1 MTGRTGRIASVVA
14 LVVTVGS
21 GVAVFWLAARMPSL
35 SDGGPASAANALF
48 VVGMTVL
55 AATGAV
61 LVRSGRHRVMG
72 WLLAGTGLANLLGRL
87 VFALAAAA
95 LETGHPAAPALG
107 WMTNWAWL
115 PGQALALL
123 LILRFPDGR
132 LPGRGGWRVVEWL
145 VLAWAAVALLAT
157 AFVPGPLGA
166 EELAPLVNPVGLDA
180 LDGALETAVAVVFVV
195 QPVLLLTVLASP
207 ALRWRRSGAEDRRQ
221 IAAVGVALGLLAVAT
236 PLAFASGVGVVA
248 EGLAWLVLPTA
259 IAYAVVR
266 HDLWDVDLRRRFDRL
281 RLVRE
286 EERSRLQRDLHDS
299 LGPLLGSISMRVE
312 AARNLLAA
320 DASHAE
326 VDAVLARIGQ
336 VSEDAVVEVRRF
348 IDELAPSALADTD
361 LVTALRRLVAEHA
374 ETGTP
379 VALTSPA
386 DLPPLDPAA
395 EVALYRVAGEALRN
409 VARHAEATRCTVGL
423 RVDGDDVVLEVVD
436 DGVGLRGRPAG
447 VGRRAMAAR
456 VAALGGVFA
465 LTDAPR
471 GGVRLTARIVGAA
484 Q

>member
-1 MTGRTGRIASVVA
+1 MTGRTGRIMSVVA
-14 LVVTVGS
+14 LAAVVGA
-21 GVAVFWLAARMPSL
+21 GVAVLWLAARMPTL
-35 SDGGPASAANALF
+35 DGGGAASAANALF
-48 VVGMTVL
+48 VVGMMVL
-55 AATGAV
+55 ATTGAV
-61 LVRSGRHRVMG
+61 LVRSDRHPVMG
-72 WLLAGTGLANLLGRL
+72 WLLVGTGLANLLGRL
-87 VFALAAAA
+87 AYGVAAAA
-95 LETGHPAAPALG
+95 LESGAASAAALG
-107 WMTNWAWL
+107 WVTNWGWL

-132 LPGRGGWRVVEWL
+132 LPAPGAWRLVERL
-145 VLAWAAVALLAT
+145 VLAWAVAAVLAA

-180 LDGALETAVAVVFVV
+180 LGRTVETAVGVVFVV
-195 QPVLLLTVLASP
+195 QPVLLLIVLAGP
-207 ALRWRRSGAEDRRQ
+207 VLRWRRADAEGRRQ
-221 IAAVGVALGLLAVAT
+221 IAAVAVALALLAVAT

-259 IAYAVVR
+259 MGYAVVR

-299 LGPLLGSISMRVE
+299 LGPLLGSITMRVE

-320 DASHAE
+320 DAPQAE

-361 LVTALRRLVAEHA
+361 LVTALRRLVTEHA

-379 VALTSPA
+379 VALNSPD
-386 DLPPLDPAA
+386 DLPPLDPGA

-409 VARHAEATRCTVGL
+409 VARHAQATSCMVRL
-423 RVDGDDVVLEVVD
+423 RVDGGDVVLEVVD

-447 VGRRAMAAR
+447 VGRRAMASR
-456 VAALGGVFA
+456 VAALGGAFA

-471 GGVRLTARIVGAA
+471 GGVHLTARIAGAA

>member
-1 MTGRTGRIASVVA
+1 V
-14 LVVTVGS
+14 
-21 GVAVFWLAARMPSL
+21 
-35 SDGGPASAANALF
+35 
-48 VVGMTVL
+48 
-55 AATGAV
+55 
-61 LVRSGRHRVMG
+61 
-72 WLLAGTGLANLLGRL
+72 GTGLANLLGRL
-87 VFALAAAA
+87 AFGVAAAA
-95 LETGHPAAPALG
+95 RDSAAAAAAAVG
-107 WMTNWAWL
+107 GVTNWGWL

-132 LPGRGGWRVVEWL
+132 LPAPGPWRLVERL
-145 VLAWAAVALLAT
+145 VLVWAVVAVLAT

-166 EELAPLVNPVGLDA
+166 EELAPLANPVGLDA
-180 LDGALETAVAVVFVV
+180 LGRTLETAVGVVFVV
-195 QPVLLLTVLASP
+195 QPVLLLIVLAGP
-207 ALRWRRSGAEDRRQ
+207 ALRWRGADAEGRRQ
-221 IAAVGVALGLLAVAT
+221 IAAVAVALGLLAVAT

-248 EGLAWLVLPTA
+248 EGLAWLVLPWLVLPTA

-299 LGPLLGSISMRVE
+299 LGPLLGSITMRVE

-320 DASHAE
+320 DAPQAE

-361 LVTALRRLVAEHA
+361 LVTALRRLVTEHA

-379 VALTSPA
+379 VALSSPD
-386 DLPPLDPAA
+386 DLPPLDPGA

-409 VARHAEATRCTVGL
+409 VARHAQATSCVVGL
-423 RVDGDDVVLEVVD
+423 RVDGGDVVLEVVD

-456 VAALGGVFA
+456 VAALGGAFA

-471 GGVRLTARIVGAA
+471 GGVHLTARISGAA